1 MEKISVGTLQ
11 ENLWTRR
18 MMWGDKLL
26 KVIKP
31 TMFLYNNRENGA
43 KYKYLTD
50 TKIYTHRNLV
60 FEEGDILYH

>member
-31 TMFLYNNRENGA
+31 TMFLYNNRENGTE
-43 KYKYLTD
+43 YKYLTD
-50 TKIYTHRNLV
+50 TKTYTHRNLV
-60 FEEGDILYH
+60 FEEGNILYH